1 MGLATHAAA
10 IALGYL
16 LGSPE
21 GRARLAAL
29 GGKGREL
36 AARPEVKQARERA
49 WDLAGEAGLAAKNTL
64 TARTRRE
71 NAGAAGAGSGG
82 AAAGGGTSGS
92 PTAGSET
99 SGSGTAGSAAS
110 GEPAG
115 TAADAFAS
123 ATADSP
129 AADPATATDPPG
141 GGAGTA
147 DAPERLPAT
156 TVAEDTQAVV
166 TGLPV
171 PDADRPE
178 PRATQ
183 D

>member
-71 NAGAAGAGSGG
+71 NAGAA
-82 AAAGGGTSGS
+82 AGGGTSESGS
-92 PTAGSET
+92 SGGETSGSTT

-110 GEPAG
+110 GGPAG

-129 AADPATATDPPG
+129 AADPATATDPPD
-141 GGAGTA
+141 GGADA
-147 DAPERLPAT
+147 SDAPERLPAT
-156 TVAEDTQAVV
+156 TVAEDTHAVV

>member
-16 LGSPE
+16 LGSPA

-36 AARPEVKQARERA
+36 AARPEAKRARERA
-49 WDLAGEAGLAAKNTL
+49 WDVAGEAGLAAKNRL

-71 NAGAAGAGSGG
+71 NAGAAPES
-82 AAAGGGTSGS
+82 GTSGS
-92 PTAGSET
+92 VS
-99 SGSGTAGSAAS
+99 SV
-110 GEPAG
+110 
-115 TAADAFAS
+115 
-123 ATADSP
+123 
-129 AADPATATDPPG
+129 TDPPDD
-141 GGAGTA
+141 GAQTP

-156 TVAEDTQAVV
+156 TVAEDTHAVV
-166 TGLPV
+166 TGLPT
-171 PDADRPE
+171 PDVDRPE
-178 PRATQ
+178 PPPTR